1 MDRRNG
7 GNVRPIVA
15 FVLAALLLVAGCGA
29 DPTPSA
35 SPPSAAAASTPAS
48 PSPSEQVAET
58 PAAGISGDGTHSD
71 NITHLANV
79 PPSAPLDGPQ
89 AWGTDLAFQGDY
101 AFVGNFDG
109 FSVFDISD
117 PSKPSIAS
125 QVLCPG
131 EQNDISVSGNLLF
144 LSIDSARV
152 GPECDAQRGE
162 PESDAWEGIRIF
174 DIEDKANPKFVSAV
188 QTDCGS
194 HTHTLVPGKSPDKV
208 YLYIS
213 SPGPEPGT
221 ATCPPPHNK
230 ISVVEVP
237 VKAPKTAKVVSQPA
251 LSDEAVEGAIGG
263 CHDLTVYPEKDL
275 AAAACFGDGILM
287 DISDRVNPKVLQHV
301 SDKEN
306 FAIWHSATF
315 NNDATKIV
323 FGDELGGGVS
333 ATCDANTPKTKG
345 ANAVYDL
352 GKDRR
357 LTLRGYF
364 KIPREQSPEENCVA
378 HNGSLLPVP
387 GKDIMVQ
394 SWYQGGVSVWDFTDA
409 TKPREIGFFER
420 GPVQGLGGSWS
431 AYYYNGHIYSSDITK
446 GLDVLR
452 IDDPLTDP
460 AAKVRIKELN
470 AQTQVS
476 Y

>member
-1 MDRRNG
+1 MG
-7 GNVRPIVA
+7 GTVRSTMA
-15 FVLAALLLVAGCGA
+15 FGLAALLLVAGCGA
-29 DPTPSA
+29 DPTPQA
-35 SPPSAAAASTPAS
+35 PAPAAASEKSTSATEKPAES
-48 PSPSEQVAET
+48 PSP
-58 PAAGISGDGTHSD
+58 GISGDGTHSD
-71 NITHLANV
+71 NVTHLANV
-79 PPSAPLDGPQ
+79 PLGAPLDGPQ

-117 PSKPSIAS
+117 PSHPSVVS
-125 QVLCPG
+125 RVLCPG
-131 EQNDISVSGNLLF
+131 EQNDVSVSGNLLF

-162 PESDAWEGIRIF
+162 PESDGWEGIRIF
-174 DIEDKANPKFVSAV
+174 DIADKSHPRFVSAV
-188 QTDCGS
+188 RTDCGS
-194 HTHTLVPGKSPDKV
+194 HTHTLVPGGDAGRV

-213 SPGPEPGT
+213 SPGPEPQST
-221 ATCPPPHNK
+221 TCPAPHNK

-237 VKAPKTAKVVSQPA
+237 VEAPETAKVISQPV
-251 LSDEAVEGAIGG
+251 LSDKPGEGGLGG
-263 CHDLTVYPEKDL
+263 CHDITAYPEKNL
-275 AAAACFGDGILM
+275 AAAACFGDGVLL
-287 DISDRVNPKVLQHV
+287 DITDRANPKVLQHV
-301 SDKEN
+301 SDREN

-315 NNDATKIV
+315 NNDATKVV

-333 ATCDANTPKTKG
+333 ATCDSGTPKTKG
-345 ANAVYDL
+345 ASAVYDL

-364 KIPREQSPEENCVA
+364 KIPREQTSDENCVA

-394 SWYQGGVSVWDFTDA
+394 AWYQGGVSVWDFTDSA
-409 TKPREIGFFER
+409 SPREIGFFER
-420 GPVQGLGGSWS
+420 GPVSGVGGSWS
-431 AYYYNGHIYSSDITK
+431 AYYYNGHIYSSDITR

-460 AAKVRIKELN
+460 AAKVRLKELN

>member
-1 MDRRNG
+1 M
-7 GNVRPIVA
+7 RPIVT
-15 FVLAALLLVAGCGA
+15 FGLAALLLVAGCGA

-35 SPPSAAAASTPAS
+35 SPPSAAASAPPSAPAES
-48 PSPSEQVAET
+48 PSASGQTEET
-58 PAAGISGDGTHSD
+58 PAPGISGDGTHSD

-79 PPSAPLDGPQ
+79 PPGAPLDGPQ
-89 AWGTDLAFQGDY
+89 SWGTDLAFQGDY
-101 AFVGNFDG
+101 AFTGNFDG
-109 FSVFDISD
+109 FTVFDISD
-117 PSKPSIAS
+117 PSSPSVVS
-125 QVLCPG
+125 RVLCPG
-131 EQNDISVSGNLLF
+131 EQNDVSVSGDLLF
-144 LSIDSARV
+144 LSIDSVRS

-162 PESDAWEGIRIF
+162 PESDGFEGIRIF
-174 DIEDKANPKFVSAV
+174 DISDKSHPRFVSAV
-188 QTDCGS
+188 RTDCGS
-194 HTHTLVPGKSPDKV
+194 HTHTLVPGKTSDKV

-213 SPGPEPGT
+213 SPGPEPEST
-221 ATCPPPHNK
+221 TCPAPHNK

-237 VKAPKTAKVVSQPA
+237 VKAPETAKVVSKPV
-251 LSDEAVEGAIGG
+251 LSDKPVEGGVGG
-263 CHDLTVYPEKDL
+263 CHDLTVYPEKNL
-275 AAAACFGDGILM
+275 AAAACFGDGILL
-287 DISDRVNPKVLQHV
+287 DIADRVNPKVLQHV

-315 NNDATKIV
+315 NNDATKVV

-357 LTLRGYF
+357 LKLRGYF
-364 KIPREQSPEENCVA
+364 KIPREQASDENCVA

-409 TKPREIGFFER
+409 TEPREIGFFER
-420 GPVQGLGGSWS
+420 GPIPGVGGSWS

-452 IDDPLTDP
+452 IDNPLTDP
-460 AAKVRIKELN
+460 ASKVRIKELN

>member
-1 MDRRNG
+1 MG
-7 GNVRPIVA
+7 
-15 FVLAALLLVAGCGA
+15 GCGA
-29 DPTPSA
+29 DPAPSA
-35 SPPSAAAASTPAS
+35 PPATAGSSTAAGSAGS
-48 PSPSEQVAET
+48 PSPAGQASET
-58 PAAGISGDGTHSD
+58 PSETSSGGVSGDGTHSD
-71 NITHLANV
+71 NVTHLANV
-79 PPSAPLDGPQ
+79 PLSAPLDGPQ
-89 AWGTDLAFQGDY
+89 SWGTDLAFQGNH

-117 PSKPSIAS
+117 PAHPSVTS

-131 EQNDISVSGNLLF
+131 EQNDISVSGDLLF
-144 LSIDSARV
+144 LSIDSARN
-152 GPECDAQRGE
+152 GPGCEEQRGE
-162 PESDAWEGIRIF
+162 PESDGWEGIRIF
-174 DIEDKANPKFVSAV
+174 DIKDKAHPKFVSAV
-188 QTDCGS
+188 RTDCGS
-194 HTHTLVPGKSPDKV
+194 HTHTLVPGEKPDRL

-213 SPGPEPGT
+213 SPGPEPMT
-221 ATCPPPHNK
+221 TTCPSPHNK

-237 VKAPKTAKVVSQPA
+237 VAAPETAKVVSTPA
-251 LSDEAVEGAIGG
+251 LSDKPSTSGIGG
-263 CHDLTVYPEKDL
+263 CHDITAYPEKDL
-275 AAAACFGDGILM
+275 AAAACFGDGILL

-301 SDKEN
+301 SDEEN

-315 NNDATKIV
+315 NNDATKVV

-333 ATCDANTPKTKG
+333 ATCDSGTPKTKG

-352 GKDRR
+352 TSARKLER
-357 LTLRGYF
+357 RGYF
-364 KIPREQSPEENCVA
+364 KIPREQAADENCVA

-394 SWYQGGVSVWDFTDA
+394 AWYQGGVSVWDFTDA
-409 TKPREIGFFER
+409 TAPKEIGFFER
-420 GPVQGLGGSWS
+420 GPVQGVGGSWS
-431 AYYYNGHIYSSDITK
+431 AYYYNGHIYSSDITR

-460 AAKVRIKELN
+460 AAKVTLKELN

>member
-1 MDRRNG
+1 M
-7 GNVRPIVA
+7 A
-15 FVLAALLLVAGCGA
+15 FGLAGLLLIAGCAG

-35 SPPSAAAASTPAS
+35 PQAAATSAGSVSGGGASTAS
-48 PSPSEQVAET
+48 ADVSLSANVK
-58 PAAGISGDGTHSD
+58 
-71 NITHLANV
+71 HLANV
-79 PPSAPLDGPQ
+79 PHQAPLNGPQ

-109 FSVFDISD
+109 FNVFDISD
-117 PSKPSIAS
+117 PAKPSMVS

-131 EQNDISVSGNLLF
+131 EQNDVSVTGNLLF
-144 LSIDSARV
+144 LSVDTARG
-152 GPECDAQRGE
+152 GPECDAGPGRGGA
-162 PESDAWEGIRIF
+162 DDWEGIRIF
-174 DIEDKANPKFVSAV
+174 DIADKAHPRFLSAV
-188 QTDCGS
+188 RTDCGS
-194 HTHTLVPGKSPDKV
+194 HTHTLVPGENADKV
-208 YLYIS
+208 YLYVS

-221 ATCPPPHNK
+221 PSCPAPHNK

-237 VKAPKTAKVVSQPA
+237 VKTPTDARVVSQPA
-251 LSDEAVEGAIGG
+251 LAQETDENEFYTG
-263 CHDLTVYPEKDL
+263 CHDITVYPEKNL

-287 DISDRVNPKVLQHV
+287 DITDRANPTVLQHV
-301 SDKEN
+301 KDEEN

-333 ATCDANTPKTKG
+333 ATCDSGTPKTKG
-345 ANAVYDL
+345 ANAVYEL
-352 GKDRR
+352 GADRR
-357 LTLRGYF
+357 LKLLGYF
-364 KIPREQSPEENCVA
+364 KIPREQTSEENCVA
-378 HNGSLLPVP
+378 HNGSLLPIP

-394 SWYQGGVSVWDFTDA
+394 AWYQGGVSIWDFTDA
-409 TKPREIGFFER
+409 AHPKEIGFFDHD
-420 GPVQGLGGSWS
+420 PVQGVGGSWS

-460 AAKVRIKELN
+460 AKKVKITELN